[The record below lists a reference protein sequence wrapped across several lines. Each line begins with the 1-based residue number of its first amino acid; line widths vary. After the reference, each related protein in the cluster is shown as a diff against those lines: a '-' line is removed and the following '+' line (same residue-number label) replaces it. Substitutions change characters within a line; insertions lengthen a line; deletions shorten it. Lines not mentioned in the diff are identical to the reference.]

1 MKSRQILVIITLI
14 YLGVFALNACKDDKC
29 ETTVQRFEVSNF
41 EPINSK
47 SNVFVH
53 ETDTAVVALKDY
65 ALWLRFEFKKVANY
79 MPASLFPTATAC
91 SPADPSF
98 LLPIKEIHF
107 YSFGKNHTYLENQ
120 KLDSLFFISGIA
132 SQDFNFKNKHF
143 NGFESFPCTI
153 MENRNFS
160 DTLQF
165 RVEIKLENGAV
176 LEQANKPVW
185 LVTL

>member
-1 MKSRQILVIITLI
+1 MNRITYTSVPFILFGLMFFFSCNPCGD
-14 YLGVFALNACKDDKC
+14 LSDPGK
-29 ETTVQRFEVSNF
+29 FEVSNF

-79 MPASLFPTATAC
+79 MPFSLFPSAIAC
-91 SPADPSF
+91 SPADPSL